1 MTTQRVLCSS
11 RPAPFSAARLS
22 HSSRCKPRSR
32 ALQPQALFGNLF
44 GKREP
49 PQQDEA
55 ASEQQEAVQRLLD
68 SIEGTERGLNPDQR
82 EAVLAAAAGLVVYG
96 AGQTTTNAE
105 ALSGTWRLLW
115 TTEKETLF
123 ILEKAGWFGTKAG
136 ETCQVNCGARC
147 VSLAKSLAASGNTNN
162 CRGAANHGAACW
174 SPVEL
179 QVIDVEGG
187 TLQNVITFP
196 PAGAFIVDS
205 SIEIVGPQRTEFQF
219 TGATLLTEDRAL
231 KLPPFGKGW

>member
-1 MTTQRVLCSS
+1 
-11 RPAPFSAARLS
+11 
-22 HSSRCKPRSR
+22 
-32 ALQPQALFGNLF
+32 
-44 GKREP
+44 
-49 PQQDEA
+49 
-55 ASEQQEAVQRLLD
+55 AVQRLLD

-136 ETCQVNCGARC
+136 ETCQV
-147 VSLAKSLAASGNTNN
+147 
-162 CRGAANHGAACW
+162 
-174 SPVEL
+174 
-179 QVIDVEGG
+179 IDVEGG

-231 KLPPFGKGW
+231 KLPPFGKGWFDTVYLDAEIRVAQDSRGDTLVVAR